1 MVDKRLAEPKKS
13 TLRCISEIYRTLLS
27 RLQRTNWVGIMA
39 DASNGLA
46 PIIIIKKKKK
56 VSGDGHHG
64 GAWKVAYADFVTAMM
79 AFFLLMWLLN
89 ATTEEQRKGIADYF
103 NPTIPISRI
112 SGGGSDGLNGSSIF
126 TEQTYA
132 KMGTGATASSTL
144 AKTKPLTQNEAAEF
158 SESSPAP
165 LTEEEQAAAV
175 AQLEMMLSGESE
187 ALSEHIQVKLSP
199 EGIVMELVDSDDVPL
214 FALGESD
221 PTGLLVE
228 LVAKVTESF
237 GAFGNNIKVVG
248 HTDSLA
254 FRDDFKFDNW
264 DLSTE
269 RANVARRML
278 VEEGFPLERIQE
290 VSGRADTDLLV
301 PDDPYAAQNRRISIT
316 LLKQEA
322 AS

>member
-1 MVDKRLAEPKKS
+1 
-13 TLRCISEIYRTLLS
+13 
-27 RLQRTNWVGIMA
+27 MA

-46 PIIIIKKKKK
+46 PVIIIKKKKK
-56 VSGDGHHG
+56 GGGDGHHG

-126 TEQTYA
+126 TEETYA

-144 AKTKPLTQNEAAEF
+144 AKSKPLTQNEATKFNDENNAG
-158 SESSPAP
+158 P
-165 LTEEEQAAAV
+165 TEAEQAAAM
-175 AQLEMMLSGESE
+175 AQLQLMLSEESQ

-199 EGIVMELVDSDDVPL
+199 EGIVMELVDSEDVPL
-214 FALGESD
+214 FALGQSQ
-221 PTGLLVE
+221 PTDLLVD
-228 LVAKVTESF
+228 LVATVADSF
-237 GAFGNNIKVVG
+237 GAFGNDIKVVG

-254 FRDDFKFDNW
+254 YRDDMRFDNW

-278 VEEGFPLERIQE
+278 VEKGFPMSRIQE
-290 VSGRADTDLLV
+290 VSGRADTDLLI
-301 PDDPYAAQNRRISIT
+301 PEDPYAAQNRRISIT
-316 LLKQEA
+316 LLKQA
-322 AS
+322 PAS

>member
-1 MVDKRLAEPKKS
+1 
-13 TLRCISEIYRTLLS
+13 
-27 RLQRTNWVGIMA
+27 MA

-144 AKTKPLTQNEAAEF
+144 AKTKPLTQDEAAEF

-214 FALGESD
+214 FALGESN

-316 LLKQEA
+316 LLKQEV